1 MPFGNNNFGAGPGSR
16 GYDYDITRGRAATK
30 EGLSDFFR
38 GVFTWMTIGLMLTGF
53 ISYFVAMDKP
63 LVGYLYSHVMLFY
76 VLMGIQL
83 AAVLGLSFGI
93 NRLPADISEAIFLF
107 YSALTGITFSF
118 IFIVYTNQSIEIVFF
133 LTAVSFGLLAFVGY
147 TTKRDLTEMGNF
159 MMVGLFAI
167 IIAMVVNF
175 FLRSSTLMYVVSIL
189 GVVIFLGLTAYDMQK
204 LKQIYLSGSFDIR
217 KETVMGALT
226 LYLDFINLFL
236 MLLTLFGGGGR
247 RR

>member
-1 MPFGNNNFGAGPGSR
+1 MPFGNFNSNYNGNGNS
-16 GYDYDITRGRAATK
+16 YDYDITRGKAMTR

-38 GVFTWMTIGLMLTGF
+38 GVFTWMTLGLAITGF
-53 ISYFVAMDKP
+53 ISYLVAADKP
-63 LVGYLYSHVMLFY
+63 VVFYLYTHVMLFY
-76 VLMGIQL
+76 VLIGLQL

-93 NRLPADISEAIFLF
+93 NRLPADVSEAIFLV
-107 YSALTGITFSF
+107 YSALTGVTFSF
-118 IFIVYTNQSIEIVFF
+118 IFLVYTNQSIEEVFF
-133 LTAVSFGLLAFVGY
+133 LTAASFGILAFMGY
-147 TTKRDLTEMGNF
+147 VTKRDLTEMGNF

-175 FLRSSTLMYVVSIL
+175 FLHSSTLMYVVSVL

-204 LKQIYLSGSFDIR
+204 LKQIYLSGSFDTR

-236 MLLTLFGGGGR
+236 MLLSIFGGEKR
-247 RR
+247 R

>member
-1 MPFGNNNFGAGPGSR
+1 MN
-16 GYDYDITRGRAATK
+16 YDYDITGTRERAH

-38 GVFTWMTIGLMLTGF
+38 GIFTWMTLGLAITGV
-53 ISYFVAMDKP
+53 ISYLVAMDKP
-63 LVGYLYSHVMLFY
+63 VVMYLYSHILIFY
-76 VLMGIQL
+76 LLIGLQL

-93 NRLPADISEAIFLF
+93 NRLPVDISEAIFLL
-107 YSALTGITFSF
+107 YSALTGVTFSF
-118 IFIVYTNQSIEIVFF
+118 IFLVYTNQSIGEVFF
-133 LTAVSFGLLAFVGY
+133 ITAASFGLLAFLGY

-175 FLRSSTLMYVVSIL
+175 FLHSSTLMYIISIL

-204 LKQIYLSGSFDIR
+204 LKQIYLSGSFDER
-217 KETVMGALT
+217 KETVLGALT

-236 MLLTLFGGGGR
+236 MLLNLFGQR
-247 RR
+247 RD

>member
-1 MPFGNNNFGAGPGSR
+1 MN
-16 GYDYDITRGRAATK
+16 YDYDITGTRENAA

-38 GVFTWMTIGLMLTGF
+38 GVFTWMTSGLAITGV
-53 ISYFVAMDKP
+53 ISYLIAMDKP
-63 LVGYLYSHVMLFY
+63 VVLYLYTHVLVFY
-76 VLMGIQL
+76 LLIGLQL

-93 NRLPADISEAIFLF
+93 NKLPAAVSEAIFLS

-118 IFIVYTNQSIEIVFF
+118 IFLVYTNQSIGEVFF
-133 LTAVSFGLLAFVGY
+133 IAAASFGLLAFLGY

-167 IIAMVVNF
+167 IIAMFVNF
-175 FLRSSTLMYVVSIL
+175 FLHSSMLMYVISIL

-204 LKQIYLSGSFDIR
+204 LKQLYLSGSFDER

-236 MLLTLFGGGGR
+236 MLLNLFGQR
-247 RR
+247 RD

>member
-1 MPFGNNNFGAGPGSR
+1 MN
-16 GYDYDITRGRAATK
+16 YDYDITRTRERSD

-38 GVFTWMTIGLMLTGF
+38 GIFTWMTLGLAITG
-53 ISYFVAMDKP
+53 IVSYLVAMDKP
-63 LVGYLYSHVMLFY
+63 VVIYLYTHILIFY
-76 VLMGIQL
+76 LLIGLQL

-93 NRLPADISEAIFLF
+93 NRLPADISEAIFLL
-107 YSALTGITFSF
+107 YSALTGVTFSF
-118 IFIVYTNQSIEIVFF
+118 IFLVYTNQSIGEVFF
-133 LTAVSFGLLAFVGY
+133 ITAASFGLLAFLGY

-175 FLRSSTLMYVVSIL
+175 FLHSSMLMYIISIL

-204 LKQIYLSGSFDIR
+204 LKQIYLSGSFDER
-217 KETVMGALT
+217 KETVLGALT

-236 MLLTLFGGGGR
+236 MLLNLFGQR
-247 RR
+247 RD

>member
-1 MPFGNNNFGAGPGSR
+1 MN
-16 GYDYDITRGRAATK
+16 YDYDITGTRENAA

-38 GVFTWMTIGLMLTGF
+38 GVFTWMTSGLAITGV
-53 ISYFVAMDKP
+53 ISYLIAMDKP
-63 LVGYLYSHVMLFY
+63 VVQYLYTHVLVFY
-76 VLMGIQL
+76 LLIGLQL

-93 NRLPADISEAIFLF
+93 NRLPAAVSEVIFLL

-118 IFIVYTNQSIEIVFF
+118 IFLVYTNQSIGEVFF
-133 LTAVSFGLLAFVGY
+133 ITAASFGLLAFLGY

-167 IIAMVVNF
+167 IIAMFVNF
-175 FLRSSTLMYVVSIL
+175 FLHSSMLMYVISIL
-189 GVVIFLGLTAYDMQK
+189 GVVIFLGLTAYDMRK
-204 LKQIYLSGSFDIR
+204 LKQIYLSGSFDER

-236 MLLTLFGGGGR
+236 MLLNLFGQR
-247 RR
+247 RD

>member
-1 MPFGNNNFGAGPGSR
+1 M
-16 GYDYDITRGRAATK
+16 GYDYDITGAKVRANTA

-38 GVFTWMTIGLMLTGF
+38 GVFTWMTSGLAITGVVSYLIATDKPVVQYLYTHIIIFYLLIGL
-53 ISYFVAMDKP
+53 
-63 LVGYLYSHVMLFY
+63 
-76 VLMGIQL
+76 QL

-93 NRLPADISEAIFLF
+93 NKIPAAVSEAIFLL
-107 YSALTGITFSF
+107 YSALTGVTFSF
-118 IFIVYTNQSIEIVFF
+118 IFLVYTNQSIGEVFF
-133 LTAVSFGLLAFVGY
+133 ITAASFGLLAFLGY

-175 FLRSSTLMYVVSIL
+175 FLHSSMLMYIVSIL

-204 LKQIYLSGSFDIR
+204 LKQIYLSGSFDER

-236 MLLTLFGGGGR
+236 MLLNLFGQR
-247 RR
+247 RD

>member
-1 MPFGNNNFGAGPGSR
+1 MNY
-16 GYDYDITRGRAATK
+16 GYDNIAGARVNAA

-38 GVFTWMTIGLMLTGF
+38 GIFTWMTLGLAITG
-53 ISYFVAMDKP
+53 IVSYLIAMDKSA
-63 LVGYLYSHVMLFY
+63 VQYLYTHIVIFY
-76 VLMGIQL
+76 LLIGLQL

-93 NRLPADISEAIFLF
+93 NRLPAVISEAIFLS
-107 YSALTGITFSF
+107 YSALTGVTFSF
-118 IFIVYTNQSIEIVFF
+118 IFLVYTNQSIGEVFF
-133 LTAVSFGLLAFVGY
+133 ITAASFGLLAFLGY

-167 IIAMVVNF
+167 IIAMFVNF
-175 FLRSSTLMYVVSIL
+175 FLHSSMLMYVVSIL

-204 LKQIYLSGSFDIR
+204 LKQIYLSGSFDER

-236 MLLTLFGGGGR
+236 MLLNLFGQR
-247 RR
+247 RD